1 VARRQ
6 VGSWGP
12 IFRPALRPPS
22 SFFAPPGPA
31 PPLLCMSPEPPSLPA
46 PVSAGEV
53 CAWCMREFERPHGR
67 PVYCQR
73 CFENAFATRKSFG
86 FLPLAEHPLRT
97 PEP

>member
-1 VARRQ
+1 MARRQ

-12 IFRPALRPPS
+12 ISVGAAPAVLAFYPS
-22 SFFAPPGPA
+22 GPA
-31 PPLLCMSPEPPSLPA
+31 GPLLCMSAEPPRLPA

-86 FLPLAEHPLRT
+86 FLPLAEHPLRAQ
-97 PEP
+97 EP